1 MAQLSREPKR
11 SPLQPDTSYF
21 ICGTPRSGS
30 FLLCEALKNTRLAG
44 MPEEYFW
51 RGDEPAWRER
61 WGVSTYAE
69 YVAAAIRQGTTGN
82 GVFGAKVM
90 WGYWGDFTGKLCTV
104 EGNESLPVPEMLAR
118 TFPGLRYIHMTR
130 RDRVRQS
137 VSFSKAIQ
145 TGSWASYGEEPQEP
159 QREPDFGFEQID
171 HLVREVDAHDAAWR
185 GYFAEAGVEPLM
197 VVYEDLVPA
206 YEQTARRVLD
216 YLGIAAPRNLK
227 FGERRMTRQADGV
240 SEEWVRRYCAMR
252 QDRQGGGDA

>member
-1 MAQLSREPKR
+1 
-11 SPLQPDTSYF
+11 
-21 ICGTPRSGS
+21 
-30 FLLCEALKNTRLAG
+30 
-44 MPEEYFW
+44 
-51 RGDEPAWRER
+51 
-61 WGVSTYAE
+61 
-69 YVAAAIRQGTTGN
+69 
-82 GVFGAKVM
+82 M
-90 WGYWGDFTGKLCTV
+90 WGYWGDFTGKLRTV

-159 QREPDFGFEQID
+159 QREPDFDFEQID